1 MKHVLIAGAASSGLI
16 FTMATAANAAHVRPH
31 HDDENYS
38 KMYPSA
44 TPRQLKNLEGYENG
58 GYYELDSNAVP
69 FGSRVWWELKQREGG
84 GH

>member
-1 MKHVLIAGAASSGLI
+1 MKHVLIAGAVSAGLML
-16 FTMATAANAAHVRPH
+16 TMVTAANADHARYH
-31 HDDENYS
+31 HDYS
-38 KMYPSA
+38 EMYPSA
-44 TPRQLKNLEGYENG
+44 TPRQLQNLHGYENG